1 MDALIPKFYR
11 MEHKGKVQKNLDQ
24 GEETSL
30 YKSRKITVQDKEG
43 FLQTCYIYIAPI
55 PHLSRK
61 FMFACLLKPIQN
73 DSEFIILNKKGVV
86 LSKTKAI
93 SQEITSATKSKL
105 FSEEAGGVVTI
116 KSVFDKGDEVLGA
129 IQTQFLH

>member
-1 MDALIPKFYR
+1 
-11 MEHKGKVQKNLDQ
+11 
-24 GEETSL
+24 
-30 YKSRKITVQDKEG
+30 
-43 FLQTCYIYIAPI
+43 
-55 PHLSRK
+55 
-61 FMFACLLKPIQN
+61 MFACLLKPIQN

-116 KSVFDKGDEVLGA
+116 KSIFDKGDEVLGA
-129 IQTQFLH
+129 IQTQFLHETKHNFTKHELEFHKKLVTEGKIISFSAYHSKYSVKGHYLALLSKIPGTVEDFYRL